1 MLSKFSIKK
10 KLQLVGSAVAI
21 LGTLN
26 IFMNLSTSL
35 QEKAEIEKLEK
46 LVLLSNKISLMV
58 HETQKE
64 RGASAG
70 FVGSKGAKF
79 KQKLPAQRVHTDT
92 RIKEYKT
99 YLETVQNNDVSPKVL
114 KQLKDLGTSLAK
126 LDGIRS
132 QIDSLQ
138 IHLKDAISYFTNMN
152 AQMVNIVPETANLS
166 PGKELANLL
175 SAYANFLKSKES
187 VLKNQQNP

>member
-166 PGKELANLL
+166 PDKELTNLL

-187 VLKNQQNP
+187 VLENQQNP

>member
-166 PGKELANLL
+166 PDKELTNLL